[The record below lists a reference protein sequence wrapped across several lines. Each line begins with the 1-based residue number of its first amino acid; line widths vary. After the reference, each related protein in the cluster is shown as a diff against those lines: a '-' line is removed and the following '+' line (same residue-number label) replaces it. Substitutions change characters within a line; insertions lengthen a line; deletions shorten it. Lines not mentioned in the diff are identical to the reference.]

1 MAKLMGRIRISFN
14 TCQITF
20 KTRIG
25 LKHMKRGG
33 GVKDRFERVFVFCIV
48 AGWDQCGETKHT
60 RAGERRFTLVMS
72 VTRLSSL

>member
-14 TCQITF
+14 ICQITF

-33 GVKDRFERVFVFCIV
+33 GVKDGFERVFVLLLDGISV
-48 AGWDQCGETKHT
+48 
-60 RAGERRFTLVMS
+60 ERPSTQEREGSPL
-72 VTRLSSL
+72 